1 MMNNGLFQMSSYKN
15 NSGNVLD
22 LIYTNSPE
30 LTVVSKADYRMLPLH
45 KSDVCHVPLTC
56 AIEFDPIVSTNSM
69 NADDQQEVYS
79 FRKANYDD
87 IRAYLSTFDFPSI
100 LNNAT
105 HIDDMLHQ
113 FYNILQ
119 DAFIRFV
126 PKSKI
131 RSTNKPRWHDKSLAS
146 LKNKRNKEHKKLSKM
161 RRKTTD
167 VNEEPFL
174 EALSNFEKYRK
185 ELYEKYIQQQAANLT
200 RNPKDFWK
208 HLNGKRKSN
217 SLPDTM
223 NYNNE
228 TARTDQEKAD
238 LFADYFEDV
247 YAKHEDDQSLDSF
260 ILNRNDENCHD
271 FTISREHVE
280 STLRK
285 MDINKGCGFDGV
297 ASIFLRECASELTD
311 PLTTIFSTSL
321 TQILPNWITQ
331 TNRKNVVRGN
341 GVHTLSGLNA
351 KNLNEKA
358 KKVINFDEMVTTR
371 REQAQRSI
379 LVQVQSQKSFTDLQ
393 KYCSQFGKII
403 GGHHYVLADRQFILI
418 EFSSHLEAQK
428 AIACSTFEDATGF
441 CVQSPFLWFRA
452 AQSGSVAKDTNDTKN
467 VSGKLMVSDGC
478 RPVDYNKINQVMLGA
493 ASLSDQI
500 GILCRSTMLDDL
512 GVRMRFLAARQI
524 EESISSIFPSVRA
537 CIFGS
542 SVNGY
547 GKLGC
552 DLDLILH
559 FHSLDCYIDTTKRL
573 VFHTKKLSS
582 IDSRSDLQKN
592 LVIVSGIVQRFLPGI
607 SNVRT
612 ILPARVPIIKYHH
625 DLLDLEV
632 DVSLNNMSG
641 VYMSELLYM
650 FTQIDDRV
658 QPLVYTIRRWAQTS
672 GVTRPSPGFWISN
685 FSLTCLVIFYL
696 QQLSKPVLPTINSLI
711 QQARPQDKR
720 LSDEEAPPCTFL
732 RDLNVLKFPK
742 ENTDSLSELLA
753 GFFEY
758 YSQMNFADKAI
769 SLNDAQLLTKP
780 NNAAVY
786 MINPLD
792 PSLNVTKNM
801 SIDERERFC
810 TEARNAAWFLASTD
824 TTTTKRDPNDPWG
837 LLNLLRDPGKAVI
850 RPTMFFK
857 SRMVEL
863 ESIFGKDSADAVNE
877 NVYFKNGH
885 VKKEIANI
893 QKKKKSE
900 LTKMKAGRSKR

>member
-1 MMNNGLFQMSSYKN
+1 MHR
-15 NSGNVLD
+15 
-22 LIYTNSPE
+22 LI
-30 LTVVSKADYRMLPLH
+30 
-45 KSDVCHVPLTC
+45 
-56 AIEFDPIVSTNSM
+56 
-69 NADDQQEVYS
+69 
-79 FRKANYDD
+79 
-87 IRAYLSTFDFPSI
+87 
-100 LNNAT
+100 
-105 HIDDMLHQ
+105 
-113 FYNILQ
+113 
-119 DAFIRFV
+119 
-126 PKSKI
+126 
-131 RSTNKPRWHDKSLAS
+131 
-146 LKNKRNKEHKKLSKM
+146 
-161 RRKTTD
+161 
-167 VNEEPFL
+167 
-174 EALSNFEKYRK
+174 
-185 ELYEKYIQQQAANLT
+185 
-200 RNPKDFWK
+200 
-208 HLNGKRKSN
+208 SN
-217 SLPDTM
+217 SV
-223 NYNNE
+223 
-228 TARTDQEKAD
+228 KK
-238 LFADYFEDV
+238 F
-247 YAKHEDDQSLDSF
+247 KH
-260 ILNRNDENCHD
+260 
-271 FTISREHVE
+271 
-280 STLRK
+280 
-285 MDINKGCGFDGV
+285 IN
-297 ASIFLRECASELTD
+297 
-311 PLTTIFSTSL
+311 FS
-321 TQILPNWITQ
+321 NWITEI
-331 TNRKNVVRGN
+331 NRKNVARGN

-358 KKVINFDEMVTTR
+358 NKMINFDEMVTSR

-418 EFSSHLEAQK
+418 EFSSQVEAQQ
-428 AIACSTFEDATGF
+428 AISCSTFEDATGF
-441 CVQSPFLWFRA
+441 CTQGPFLWFRA
-452 AQSGSVAKDTNDTKN
+452 AAQNGSVAKDTRN
-467 VSGKLMVSDGC
+467 VSAKLMVSDGC
-478 RPVDYNKINQVMLGA
+478 RPIDYNKINEVMLGA

-500 GILCRSTMLDDL
+500 GILFRSTILDDL
-512 GVRMRFLAARQI
+512 GIRMRFLAARQI
-524 EESISSIFPSVRA
+524 EESISSIFPSARA

-559 FHSLDCYIDTTKRL
+559 FHSLDCDIDTTKRL
-573 VFHTKKLSS
+573 VFHTKKLSAP
-582 IDSRSDLQKN
+582 DSRSDLQKN
-592 LVIVSGIVQRFLPGI
+592 LVTVSGIVQRFLPGI

-625 DLLDLEV
+625 DFLDLEV

-650 FTQIDDRV
+650 FTQIDHRV

-696 QQLSKPVLPTINSLI
+696 QQLSKPVLPTIESLI

-732 RDLNVLKFPK
+732 RDLNVLKFTR
-742 ENTDSLSELLA
+742 ENTDSLSDLLA

-758 YSQMNFADKAI
+758 YSQMNFAEKAI

-810 TEARNAAWFLASTD
+810 IEARNAAWFLASTD
-824 TTTTKRDPNDPWG
+824 TTATKRDQNDSWG
-837 LLNLLRDPGKAVI
+837 LLNLLRDPGKAAI

-863 ESIFGKDSADAVNE
+863 ESFFGKDSDDVVNE
-877 NVYFKNGH
+877 NVDFKNSH

-900 LTKMKAGRSKR
+900 LTKMKAGRTKR